1 MDVITGKTNSLLIV
15 LKINID
21 NRILKLLSI
30 FKT

>member
-1 MDVITGKTNSLLIV
+1 MDAISGKINSLLIV

-30 FKT
+30 FKN